1 MNVVD
6 RVLEALNAA
15 DIDAFIR
22 CYRADATI
30 ENGYGRI
37 AATGH
42 DELRAMYGAMFDA
55 YPDIRVEPGWR
66 KQVGEFVVQEETVT
80 GRRGHEQHVAVYQVE
95 NDVIV
100 RERLFA

>member
-1 MNVVD
+1 MSVVD
-6 RVLEALNAA
+6 RVLEALNAG
-15 DIDAFIR
+15 DIDAFVR
-22 CYRADATI
+22 CYRDDATI

-42 DELRAMYGAMFDA
+42 DELRKMYGAMFEA

>member
-1 MNVVD
+1 MSVVD
-6 RVLEALNAA
+6 RVLEALNAG
-15 DIDAFIR
+15 DIDAFVE
-22 CYRADATI
+22 CYGPDATI

-37 AATGH
+37 AARGH
-42 DELRAMYGAMFDA
+42 EELRTMYGAMFEA
-55 YPDIRVEPGWR
+55 YPGIRLEPGWR
-66 KQVGEFVVQEETVT
+66 TQVGDFVVQEESVT